1 MKNTFRFILMLML
14 PLAIDAAPIPGQRV
28 TGPIVP
34 SDTADTYP
42 THFDQYGAG
51 GYRSV
56 ADEIAKEAIPTA
68 RRSAGMMVHVRSNG
82 AVYILG
88 TNLTTWQSTS
98 ISTNDFSTS
107 IAEMARKFDEMADI
121 ANLTPLADGEI
132 ILVANYSDDVKWST
146 IRTFRYELGSVLAE
160 KDGCVVL
167 EDNGRWIAD
176 DCSSGNVKPEWHGG
190 FPNPTVGGYTNRLTW
205 QGIIVDSREA
215 VQQAIDDVSERGGG
229 IVELGPGEWR
239 FGDETN
245 AGTIYLKPNVR
256 LRGAG
261 MPTVENAFS
270 GTFSMTNIA
279 GRITATMLHFSGGLT
294 NGYGAPCVALVGTP
308 YYTNQYSSWFYDA
321 NTEVVW
327 YRSGGNEISDLG
339 IWSGWKW
346 AWSGT
351 NPPGAAIYINEVS
364 EVAINRVFIGPTAGP
379 GIYRRGAFGNKISGS
394 YIASTLSPGIV
405 TVDTSDT
412 VISDSTI
419 VASSGSAMTF
429 TGELRTNGT
438 FQNTANTHRMY
449 GLEVWNNNTE
459 LVGWR
464 DAGQTTTNW
473 TTIEN
478 SDTRR
483 DGYSA
488 DASTDLIGNPF
499 RIGADTGMPVFV
511 GGTDLPGGLSTN
523 VPYYVRWGTAGGTN
537 FYLCNTAGRS
547 LNGGAVVDITSAGG
561 TNWFLYAPQAIIHAH
576 GSEEIQI
583 DGMRADQSWA
593 GILDLTKA
601 PRVLVNGLHSWEL
614 GYNQIARDRRQTWYD
629 PNIVAVRLRDVNTF
643 VMSGSMISGSKGN
656 SGVGVPWIHNSF
668 GVVAHGLRDGN
679 ISGNLFDRVDTGI
692 LLDDQSGNVGI
703 DPGQFGSW
711 VSRPV
716 VAPSGLYGV
725 TPNNP
730 YWDANGS
737 AQIVAP
743 ITSGYTNVTG
753 DWSVAIKV
761 RVPDQPTNSFL
772 YHNAVFNLSSVTNA
786 DFASTNYNALVVR
799 SVVYSF
805 YRSVTDSSM
814 NFAGLHIG
822 TNYPGVAGVDDK
834 RFNMDVTPFIG
845 KDVEIVVQRS
855 NNWQQLWLNGE
866 KRSEF
871 PLSDWIS
878 TGVVYAPFFIV
889 GQLKNSTN
897 LSHLTTPLY
906 GIAYHHRGFSDDEI
920 NSGLPW
926 AGTNAVLLYDFRGD
940 SVAGGVLDKSGRGN
954 NGSVQQTGPTTPEFG
969 PTDDVMIIAGANT
982 QIDRLGRKTWMITS
996 LGSGVTNPGTP
1007 VSVDGIFP
1015 GTLNLADS
1023 PKISVTQ
1030 FGSNGTFNVVSGS
1043 LDLTD
1048 LTSAAAASLRD
1059 RTTHTGITP
1068 IAGGGT
1074 GATNTAGAL
1083 SNLGAQAASA
1093 ELAALAA
1100 NIATGILARIGTSNY
1115 VARTLTAGST
1125 NLTVANGNGASGN
1138 PTVDIVTSNLFKAVL
1153 NSGVPN
1159 GTGAFVDWSQLKNVP
1174 AGFADGTDDGSSS
1187 LYPTNGASPG
1197 WFLVIQPDMA
1207 PRFTNVLAAT
1217 SMALSGD
1224 LVVGGSL
1231 ILSNP
1236 IALTYLAPEVLSE
1249 TEAELLYQPLDPQD
1263 DLTAI
1268 GGLSGTGLVRRLGDG
1283 SFAIITFPGDTNGFL
1298 RADGTFATPPGT
1310 GGGGTND
1317 FISSTSS
1324 DFQVASGVL
1333 SLTNTS
1339 GSGAV
1344 LRQSAALSWD
1354 IDTRFSITNT
1364 AGAMETVYS
1373 EAVPDGQT
1381 RSVDLQILMAGAT
1394 NGYQGSLFGRLSNR
1408 GGTPML
1414 YTTNGPSGTTAA
1426 DTLAFVT
1433 NSGTNLVVLARGPS
1447 YQPFNGHLRGT
1458 RQIVTNAGA
1467 YSSTPT
1473 LDTNGLRLVWR
1484 LDEATNGTRTS
1495 DDAYALQV
1503 TATNTVNFI
1512 SSGVRSNAARF
1523 SRASSQ
1529 SLGMATTNL
1538 VEVTNENFSVVAWAN
1553 PSSWLSSG
1561 QIAGLVTKV
1570 DPGVN
1575 ARVEW
1580 SLHARYNDS
1589 NKIQFEFTTGTNG
1602 AGAGTHTIVSTTLA
1616 TSTNAWYMIAGGRDA
1631 ALGSNWISVNGSAKE
1646 WVASPIPGPTITPF
1660 RIGLYGS
1667 ATHFWNGLIDEV
1679 TFWRTNLTM
1688 TQINF
1693 MTNQPPP
1700 TLP

>member
-1 MKNTFRFILMLML
+1 MRNALATLLLMLSL
-14 PLAIDAAPIPGQRV
+14 SASLFGATSVGTLTWDASTLKLKQPSGFFDSNAVGIGVSLFGSNSV
-28 TGPIVP
+28 TAESLGARP
-34 SDTADTYP
+34 S
-42 THFDQYGAG
+42 
-51 GYRSV
+51 
-56 ADEIAKEAIPTA
+56 
-68 RRSAGMMVHVRSNG
+68 
-82 AVYILG
+82 
-88 TNLTTWQSTS
+88 
-98 ISTNDFSTS
+98 
-107 IAEMARKFDEMADI
+107 
-121 ANLTPLADGEI
+121 
-132 ILVANYSDDVKWST
+132 YS
-146 IRTFRYELGSVLAE
+146 L
-160 KDGCVVL
+160 
-167 EDNGRWIAD
+167 
-176 DCSSGNVKPEWHGG
+176 
-190 FPNPTVGGYTNRLTW
+190 GGYTNRLTW
-205 QGIIVDSREA
+205 QGIIVDSRA
-215 VQQAIDDVSERGGG
+215 TVQHAIDDVASRGGG
-229 IVELGPGEWR
+229 VVELGPGEWR

-245 AGTIYLKPNVR
+245 AGTIYLKPHVR

-279 GRITATMLHFSGGLT
+279 GRITATMLHFSGGST
-294 NGYGAPCVALVGTP
+294 NGYGAPCIALVGTP

-346 AWSGT
+346 PWNGT
-351 NPPGAAIYINEVS
+351 NPPGAAILINEVS

-464 DAGQTTTNW
+464 DSGQTTTNW
-473 TTIEN
+473 TTVEN

-523 VPYYVRWGTAGGTN
+523 VPYYVRWGAAGGTN
-537 FYLCNTAGRS
+537 FYLCNTAGRA

-561 TNWFLYAPQAIIHAH
+561 TNWYLYAPQAIIHAH

-601 PRVLVNGLHSWEL
+601 PRVLVNGLHAWEL

-643 VMSGSMISGSKGN
+643 VMSGSMVSGSKGN

-725 TPNNP
+725 APNNP
-730 YWDANGS
+730 YWDAKGS

-786 DFASTNYNALVVR
+786 DFSSTNYNALVER

-866 KRSEF
+866 KRAEF

-940 SVAGGVLDKSGRGN
+940 SAAGGVLDKSGRGH
-954 NGSVQQTGPTTPEFG
+954 NGLVQQTGSSTAEFG
-969 PTDDVMIIAGANT
+969 STDDAMFTAGSGMT
-982 QIDRLGRKTWMITS
+982 ITRTGKRS
-996 LGSGVTNPGTP
+996 WTFSSSGGSGVTDGDKGDITVASSGSSWTIDSDAVALGTDTTGNFVATVAGTANE
-1007 VSVDGIFP
+1007 VS
-1015 GTLNLADS
+1015 
-1023 PKISVTQ
+1023 
-1030 FGSNGTFNVVSGS
+1030 VSGS
-1043 LDLTD
+1043 GSENAAVTLSLPSTIDLGGKTSLEVPNAAAPTVDAFGEIAGDNDAWAASRGAIVAYDGTEATRLVGVLSSDTPSNGQVPVWNTGGTITWETQSGSGTAISTNGGNTAGLPVVIHGDASFGTTNSLTVSNLTVDVLTLTSPIDSSSITNSMATDAEVAAGYQPLDADLTD
-1048 LTSAAAASLRD
+1048 LSDGSL
-1059 RTTHTGITP
+1059 TGSKVGTGID
-1068 IAGGGT
+1068 
-1074 GATNTAGAL
+1074 
-1083 SNLGAQAASA
+1083 
-1093 ELAALAA
+1093 AA
-1100 NIATGILARIGTSNY
+1100 NITSGTLDSARLDADLQDLADGSLSGSKVGSGIDGNNVTVNTIGT
-1115 VARTLTAGST
+1115 G
-1125 NLTVANGNGASGN
+1125 
-1138 PTVDIVTSNLFKAVL
+1138 P
-1153 NSGVPN
+1153 
-1159 GTGAFVDWSQLKNVP
+1159 
-1174 AGFADGTDDGSSS
+1174 
-1187 LYPTNGASPG
+1187 
-1197 WFLVIQPDMA
+1197 LV
-1207 PRFTNVLAAT
+1207 
-1217 SMALSGD
+1217 
-1224 LVVGGSL
+1224 
-1231 ILSNP
+1231 
-1236 IALTYLAPEVLSE
+1236 
-1249 TEAELLYQPLDPQD
+1249 
-1263 DLTAI
+1263 
-1268 GGLSGTGLVRRLGDG
+1268 
-1283 SFAIITFPGDTNGFL
+1283 
-1298 RADGTFATPPGT
+1298 
-1310 GGGGTND
+1310 
-1317 FISSTSS
+1317 
-1324 DFQVASGVL
+1324 
-1333 SLTNTS
+1333 
-1339 GSGAV
+1339 
-1344 LRQSAALSWD
+1344 RQSAAGGTFSFDLDSST
-1354 IDTRFSITNT
+1354 DTADGNSFNWVTIPAPLNSTVSAEISVTAAGPSAHHGFWKLAGIVANYAGSGVGSGYQRWTNYTT
-1364 AGAMETVYS
+1364 AGM
-1373 EAVPDGQT
+1373 
-1381 RSVDLQILMAGAT
+1381 
-1394 NGYQGSLFGRLSNR
+1394 N
-1408 GGTPML
+1408 
-1414 YTTNGPSGTTAA
+1414 AA
-1426 DTLAFVT
+1426 LTQ
-1433 NSGTNLVVLARGPS
+1433 SGTNLILSVRGPTGANENIHWIAKGLI
-1447 YQPFNGHLRGT
+1447 YT
-1458 RQIVTNAGA
+1458 TTNAA
-1467 YSSTPT
+1467 PLASSPT
-1473 LDTNGLRLVWR
+1473 LDINGLSVVFRF
-1484 LDEATNGTRTS
+1484 DEATNGTRTS
-1495 DDAYALQV
+1495 DDAYALQLS
-1503 TATNTVNFI
+1503 ASNTVNYVT
-1512 SSGVRSNAARF
+1512 SGVRSNAARF

-1529 SLGMATTNL
+1529 SLGMLSTNL
-1538 VEVTNENFSVVAWAN
+1538 LDAYSNLNFSVVLWMN
-1553 PSSWLSSG
+1553 PSSFPASG
-1561 QIAGLVTKV
+1561 QVYGGASKS

-1575 ARVEW
+1575 SRVGW
-1580 SLHARYNDS
+1580 GLQLRYNAA
-1589 NKIQFEFTTGTNG
+1589 NAFQFDFFTGTNG
-1602 AGAGTHTIVSTTLA
+1602 AGAGTHTIASSVLGTE
-1616 TSTNAWYMIAGGRDA
+1616 TNRWYCVIAGRDA
-1631 ALGSNWISVNGSAKE
+1631 NVKSNWISVDGSPKE
-1646 WVASPIPGPTITPF
+1646 YVLSPDPGPVSSEF
-1660 RIGLYGS
+1660 RIGLLGS
-1667 ATHFWNGLIDEV
+1667 ATHFFNGLLDEFQ
-1679 TFWRTNLTM
+1679 FWRTNLTM
-1688 TQINF
+1688 TQIGLL
-1693 MTNQPPP
+1693 TNRPPP